1 MKKIFLFIILLSVYS
16 FGQENRTVRMNNL
29 TDSLNT
35 IRASIALKLNAS
47 DTTSLSNRIN
57 LKLTASD
64 TTSLSNRINLKAS
77 LVITDSLADDISNI
91 ADSNFVLTSE
101 MISGTDSIH
110 YGQDSIVVTHG
121 VGSTPRF
128 ISIQLVSDGFGF
140 QTWVSGINSLT
151 FYVRRSDTGL
161 KTITSSI
168 QFKWMAY
175 R

>member
-1 MKKIFLFIILLSVYS
+1 MKKLIFIILLLSIYS

-57 LKLTASD
+57 LK
-64 TTSLSNRINLKAS
+64 AS
-77 LVITDSLADDISNI
+77 LTVTDSLASDIAENK
-91 ADSNFVLTSE
+91 LTTHFFT
-101 MISGTDSIH
+101 GTDSIH
-110 YGQDSIVVTHG
+110 YGQDSIVVSHG

-161 KTITSSI
+161 KTINSSI

-175 R
+175 K